1 MYIVEVQEGFIMS
14 SNAWKLLIFN
24 LLVVFFFT
32 GCGSAESDEN
42 TPTTPITK
50 TPKTL
55 FSVYMMGSNLE
66 TDGFAG
72 SKDLIEMLIG
82 YYSDLTIDQQKN
94 VDIRVAFGGSN
105 SATWHG
111 VRYAD
116 AECLL
121 DDLNTDDIF
130 GNASCYTYEDTS
142 ANMSDSSTLTDFIN
156 SLSLSTSSY
165 DKTIFTFWNHG
176 GSYDGVCYDD
186 TGSDK
191 LTLAELDTSLSETS
205 AKFDII
211 GMDAC
216 LMGSLEV
223 AKTLSSYGSYLVASE
238 ELEPG
243 HGWNYEELIAWL
255 GLNPSASPTNISKAF
270 VDSYIDTAAHLGT
283 QDKTLSVVDLKKVD
297 SFLNDFDSI
306 LYSLDS
312 KNDFSSILHSAR
324 DSQQYAL
331 NSRYSIPTGRS
342 MDLKNFLQNLKLRRT
357 DLATEIDSLDGLI
370 DDFVVY
376 NRYQDTKRGSN
387 GISIFQ
393 PLNVGQWDGV
403 YKNET
408 DFISTDWYNLVGG
421 FLTEGLND
429 TENPV
434 KSTESSCQ
442 RSSIDGYCM
451 DVADNIGVSEAENY
465 TLVPY
470 GTDYL
475 LLGTDKLEKTDTT
488 EYFLPKQDDRWLL
501 FCDGP
506 NSPTTS
512 CIIPSAI
519 FIGEYDN
526 NYIYSTYANVND
538 KYSEFY
544 IVVNMTDGSLDY
556 WSVEINDSGVASKNQ
571 KNIVKGDKLEFYYYI
586 VSMSGTDHWIVGDDL
601 TFTKDPTTAVE
612 KLGVTVSYFASFAD
626 FKGNSITSNIYTSD

>member
-1 MYIVEVQEGFIMS
+1 MS

-32 GCGSAESDEN
+32 GCGSTESEDVTTS
-42 TPTTPITK
+42 TPSTK
-50 TPKTL
+50 TQKTL
-55 FSVYMMGSNLE
+55 FAVYMMGSNLE
-66 TDGFAG
+66 TDGLAG
-72 SKDLIEMLIG
+72 SKDLLEILTG
-82 YYSDLTIDQQKN
+82 YYSLTPDQQKN
-94 VDIRVAFGGSN
+94 VNIRVAFGGSN
-105 SATWHG
+105 SSTWHG

-121 DDLNTDDIF
+121 DDLNTDSIF

-142 ANMSDSSTLTDFIN
+142 ANMSASSTLTDFIN

-191 LTLAELDTSLSETS
+191 LTLAELKTSLNATS
-205 AKFDII
+205 ANFDII

-243 HGWNYEELIAWL
+243 HGWNYEELIVWL
-255 GLNPSASPTNISKAF
+255 GVNPSATLTNISKVF
-270 VDSYIDTAAHLGT
+270 VDSYIDTTAHQGT
-283 QDKTLSVVDLKKVD
+283 KDKTLSVIDLKKVD
-297 SFLNDFDSI
+297 SFLSNFNDI

-312 KNDFSSILHSAR
+312 KNDFSFILDSAR
-324 DSQQYAL
+324 DAQQYAL

-357 DLATEIDSLDGLI
+357 DLATKIDTLDGLI
-370 DDFVVY
+370 DDFIVY
-376 NRYQDTKRGSN
+376 NRYQDTKRDSN

-393 PLNVGQWDGV
+393 PLNVGQWNGI
-403 YKNET
+403 YKNEA

-429 TENPV
+429 TEDPV
-434 KSTESSCQ
+434 KSTENSCQ
-442 RSSIDGYCM
+442 RSSVDGYCM
-451 DVADNIGVSEAENY
+451 DVTDNIGVSDAENY

-470 GTDYL
+470 GDDYL
-475 LLGTDKLEKTDTT
+475 LLGTDKLSKTNTS
-488 EYFLPKQDDRWLL
+488 EYFLPKQDDSWLY
-501 FCDGP
+501 FCDGV
-506 NSPTTS
+506 NSPTTA

-526 NYIYSTYANVND
+526 NYVYSTYANVND

-544 IVVNMTDGSLDY
+544 IVVNMSDGSLDY

-571 KNIVKGDKLEFYYYI
+571 KNIVKGDKLQFYYYI
-586 VSMSGTDHWIVGDDL
+586 VSMSGSDSWIVGDEL
-601 TFTKDPTTAVE
+601 TFMKEPTTSVE
-612 KLGVTVSYFASFAD
+612 KLGATVSYFASFAD